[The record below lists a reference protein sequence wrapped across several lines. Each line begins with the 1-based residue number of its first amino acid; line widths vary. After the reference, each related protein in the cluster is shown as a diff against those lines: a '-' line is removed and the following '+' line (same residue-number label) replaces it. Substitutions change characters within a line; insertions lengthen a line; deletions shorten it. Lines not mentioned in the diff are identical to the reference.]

1 MELVVVAPADGSTT
15 DGEQVQVRGR
25 VTPAAAEVHVLGRR
39 VDVTGG
45 TFVTEVDLDEGANL
59 IDVAASAAGR
69 RATSTAVRVVREVPV
84 EIPDLEGE
92 DARSAIEELRALRLV
107 VQTRDGGGLLDDL
120 LGGDE
125 AVCSISPEPGTEVRP
140 GATVTVETAR
150 SC

>member
-1 MELVVVAPADGSTT
+1 
-15 DGEQVQVRGR
+15 
-25 VTPAAAEVHVLGRR
+25 VHVLGRR

-45 TFVTEVDLDEGANL
+45 TFATEVDLDEGANL